1 MLSFFFSEI
10 FRVPVF
16 VVLLISFIF
25 VTEVFAA
32 ADKTVYIRVGSGI
45 ALSRDTQFSDADCQS
60 SSPAA
65 LFGCSMG
72 DDGRAIGAYGDFDNS
87 VVLDMSIGYL
97 WNEWLRT
104 EISLAYRPGFE
115 FEGKS
120 NFSQVDTDFA
130 QTVEAD
136 LKSFSGMLVGIV
148 KPLALFGLEKW
159 TVEPILTAGLGFA
172 HNSIDSMV
180 YTFPSTTTTTPSGDH
195 TDFAWTVGAGFAYAL
210 TDNIDVEL
218 LYRYSDLGEVRTDV
232 DTITIARRSTNGI
245 INNSIIIDETA
256 ADLEVNEILL
266 SVVWYF

>member
-1 MLSFFFSEI
+1 MLSFFFPKK
-10 FRVPVF
+10 FRIPVF
-16 VVLLISFIF
+16 VVLLSCF
-25 VTEVFAA
+25 VCIPEVFAA
-32 ADKTVYIRVGSGI
+32 ADKTIYIRAGTGI
-45 ALSRDTQFSDADCQS
+45 ALSEDTQFSDADCQS
-60 SSPAA
+60 NSPAA

-72 DDGRAIGAYGDFDNS
+72 NDGRAIGAYGDFGNS
-87 VVLDMSIGYL
+87 IVLDMSIGYF

-104 EISLAYRPGFE
+104 ELSFTYRPGFE

-120 NFSQVDTDFA
+120 NFSQIDTDFA

-136 LKSFSGMLVGIV
+136 LQSFSGMLVGVV
-148 KPLALFGLEKW
+148 KPLALFSLEKW
-159 TVEPILTAGLGFA
+159 TIEPILTAGLGFA
-172 HNSIDSMV
+172 HNSIDPMV

-195 TDFAWTVGAGFAYAL
+195 TDFAWTMGAGFAYAL

-232 DTITIARRSTNGI
+232 DTITITRRSTNGI
-245 INNSIIIDETA
+245 INNSIIVDETA